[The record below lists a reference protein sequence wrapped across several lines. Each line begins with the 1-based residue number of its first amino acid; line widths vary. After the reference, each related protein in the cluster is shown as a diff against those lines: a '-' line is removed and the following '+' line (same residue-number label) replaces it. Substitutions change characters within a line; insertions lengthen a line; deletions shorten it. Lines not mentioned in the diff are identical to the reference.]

1 MKLRFKKQIFQL
13 DAVRAVVNCF
23 EGQQVETARFT
34 LERTKDLMRKI
45 KQASNKSNQT
55 EIEIDN
61 EKEFEESI
69 GYRNRAF
76 TISETHILSNIKNIQ
91 DKNDIELIKSIEYPA
106 KSGKT
111 LNLTIEMETGTG
123 KTYTYIRTMYEL
135 NKKYGWSKFII
146 IVPSIAIREGV
157 FQSFRATE
165 EHFLEEYGHK
175 IKPFIYN
182 SSRPQDIEHFA
193 SDSRISVMIINT
205 QAFAAKGADARKIT
219 QEDERF
225 ANRVP
230 MEIIAQ
236 TNPILI
242 MDEPQSS
249 SGDATQEKIKDFK
262 PLFILRYSATHRDVY
277 NLVYRLDALDAY
289 NQKLVKKIEVKGI
302 TIKGI
307 GGTSGYLYLSGI
319 EISPNKPPRAIVE
332 YDKRTKTGVK
342 RVVEKLENNS
352 NLYELS
358 DNIQS
363 YKNCL
368 ITNID
373 ASQGKIEYG
382 GKDIYVGEAVGDLN
396 ENVLRRI
403 QIRETIKSHL
413 EKERQLFEKGI
424 KVLSLFFI
432 DKVENYKFY
441 NESGEECEGEFARI
455 FEQEY
460 NNLVNEYTSLF
471 QQEYNDYLHE
481 HSAKEAHS
489 VYYPKNYYEY
499 LKRDDAKSV
508 HQGYFS
514 IDKKSKRAINSTVK
528 RGKEDSEDESAYNLI
543 MKNKER
549 LLSFEEP
556 VRFIF
561 SHSAL
566 KEGWDNPNVFQICAL
581 KHSDAVIRRRQE
593 VGRGMRLCVN
603 KEGIRQDAETI
614 NEQVHKTN
622 LLTVIASESYEDFAK
637 GLQNEIK
644 ESIKDRPQKAN
655 TDYFIG
661 KVVFDENNNEI
672 KITKDIADKINKNLF
687 KLDIINDDNKITD
700 YGKQVIEEN
709 GLRLP
714 EELSAFN
721 IGVSKLLSNIV
732 NGELPEFENANKKV
746 AVKLN
751 SNYHKKEFQDLW
763 DKISYK
769 STYEVKF
776 DTQKLI
782 EDSITRINANLSV
795 SFLSYLVKKG
805 VLEESTKEELEK
817 GEGFKLTNSQREKIK
832 GIEEVNVVYDLIGE
846 IINHTNLTRKTI
858 VGILSNIKQEVFEY
872 FKANPEEFILG
883 CSKLI
888 NEVKS
893 ELIINHITYFKS
905 DEKLDSETVFGNDQ
919 QAIIDTTQLKR
930 HIYDYLITDSKT
942 ELKFA
947 QELDAAQEVNVFA
960 KMPKAF
966 YITTPVGKYSP
977 DWAIVFNDGFV
988 KNIYFVVET
997 KGDESQLQL
1006 KEMEKLK
1013 RHCAEKH
1020 FEEISDNSVKYHL
1033 VATYESLLNKIQN

>member
-23 EGQQVETARFT
+23 EGQQLESARFT
-34 LERTKDLMRKI
+34 LERTKDLIRKI
-45 KQASNKSNQT
+45 KQDSNKSNQT

-61 EKEFEESI
+61 DIETSI

-76 TISETHILSNIKNIQ
+76 TISETHILNNIKAIQ
-91 DKNDIELIKSIEYPA
+91 DKNDIELIKSIDYPP
-106 KSGKT
+106 KSSKT

-175 IKPFIYN
+175 IIPFIYN

-262 PLFILRYSATHRDVY
+262 PLFILRYSATHKDIF

-358 DNIQS
+358 EEIQS
-363 YKNCL
+363 YKHCS

-441 NESGEECEGEFARI
+441 NESGDECEGEFANI

-499 LKRDDAKSV
+499 LLRDDAKSV

-528 RGKEDSEDESAYNLI
+528 RGSEGNSDDESAYNLI

-549 LLSFEEP
+549 LLSFGEP

-614 NEQVHKTN
+614 NEHVHKTN
-622 LLTVIASESYEDFAK
+622 LLTVVASESYEDFAK

-721 IGVSKLLSNIV
+721 IGVSKLLSNII

-746 AVKLN
+746 SVKLN

-763 DKISYK
+763 NKISFK

-776 DTQKLI
+776 DTEKLI
-782 EDSITRINANLSV
+782 ENSITRINANLSV
-795 SFLSYLVKKG
+795 SFLNYLVKKG
-805 VLEESTKEELEK
+805 VLEKSTKEDLEK
-817 GEGFKLTNSQREKIK
+817 GEGFRLTDSQREKIK
-832 GIEEVNVVYDLIGE
+832 GFDDVNVVYDLVGE

-858 VGILSNIKQEVFEY
+858 VGILSKIKQEVFEY

-947 QELDAAQEVNVFA
+947 QELDAAKEVNVFA

-1020 FEEISDNSVKYHL
+1020 FEVISDNTVKYHL

>member
-23 EGQQVETARFT
+23 EGQQLETARFT
-34 LERTKDLMRKI
+34 LERTKDLIRKI
-45 KQASNKSNQT
+45 KQDSNKSNQT

-61 EKEFEESI
+61 DIETSI

-76 TISETHILSNIKNIQ
+76 TISETHILNNIKAIQ
-91 DKNDIELIKSIEYPA
+91 DKNDIELIKSIDYPP
-106 KSGKT
+106 KSSKT

-175 IKPFIYN
+175 IIPFIYN

-262 PLFILRYSATHRDVY
+262 PLFILRYSATHKDIF

-358 DNIQS
+358 EEIQS
-363 YKNCL
+363 YKHCS

-441 NESGEECEGEFARI
+441 NESGEECEGEFANI

-471 QQEYNDYLHE
+471 QQEYNDYLQE

-499 LKRDDAKSV
+499 LLRDDAKSV

-528 RGKEDSEDESAYNLI
+528 RGKEDSDDESAYNLI

-549 LLSFEEP
+549 LLSFDEP

-622 LLTVIASESYEDFAK
+622 LLTVVASESYEDFAK

-672 KITKDIADKINKNLF
+672 KISKDIADKINKNLF

-721 IGVSKLLSNIV
+721 IGVSKLLSNII

-746 AVKLN
+746 SVKLN

-763 DKISYK
+763 NKISYK

-817 GEGFKLTNSQREKIK
+817 GEGFRLTDSQREKIK
-832 GIEEVNVVYDLIGE
+832 GFDDVNVVYDLVGE

-858 VGILSNIKQEVFEY
+858 VGILSKIKQEVFEY

-947 QELDAAQEVNVFA
+947 QELDAAKEVNVFA

-1020 FEEISDNSVKYHL
+1020 FEVISDNTVKYHL

>member
-1 MKLRFKKQIFQL
+1 
-13 DAVRAVVNCF
+13 
-23 EGQQVETARFT
+23 
-34 LERTKDLMRKI
+34 
-45 KQASNKSNQT
+45 
-55 EIEIDN
+55 
-61 EKEFEESI
+61 
-69 GYRNRAF
+69 
-76 TISETHILSNIKNIQ
+76 
-91 DKNDIELIKSIEYPA
+91 
-106 KSGKT
+106 
-111 LNLTIEMETGTG
+111 
-123 KTYTYIRTMYEL
+123 
-135 NKKYGWSKFII
+135 
-146 IVPSIAIREGV
+146 
-157 FQSFRATE
+157 
-165 EHFLEEYGHK
+165 
-175 IKPFIYN
+175 
-182 SSRPQDIEHFA
+182 
-193 SDSRISVMIINT
+193 
-205 QAFAAKGADARKIT
+205 
-219 QEDERF
+219 
-225 ANRVP
+225 
-230 MEIIAQ
+230 
-236 TNPILI
+236 
-242 MDEPQSS
+242 
-249 SGDATQEKIKDFK
+249 
-262 PLFILRYSATHRDVY
+262 
-277 NLVYRLDALDAY
+277 
-289 NQKLVKKIEVKGI
+289 
-302 TIKGI
+302 
-307 GGTSGYLYLSGI
+307 
-319 EISPNKPPRAIVE
+319 
-332 YDKRTKTGVK
+332 
-342 RVVEKLENNS
+342 
-352 NLYELS
+352 
-358 DNIQS
+358 
-363 YKNCL
+363 
-368 ITNID
+368 
-373 ASQGKIEYG
+373 
-382 GKDIYVGEAVGDLN
+382 
-396 ENVLRRI
+396 
-403 QIRETIKSHL
+403 
-413 EKERQLFEKGI
+413 
-424 KVLSLFFI
+424 
-432 DKVENYKFY
+432 
-441 NESGEECEGEFARI
+441 EFARI

-528 RGKEDSEDESAYNLI
+528 RGKEDSDDESAYNLI

-603 KEGIRQDAETI
+603 KEGIRQDSETI

-622 LLTVIASESYEDFAK
+622 LLTVVASESYEDFAK

-672 KITKDIADKINKNLF
+672 KISKDIADKINKNLF

-776 DTQKLI
+776 DTEKLI
-782 EDSITRINANLSV
+782 ENSINRINANLSV

-846 IINHTNLTRKTI
+846 IINHT
-858 VGILSNIKQEVFEY
+858 
-872 FKANPEEFILG
+872 
-883 CSKLI
+883 
-888 NEVKS
+888 
-893 ELIINHITYFKS
+893 
-905 DEKLDSETVFGNDQ
+905 
-919 QAIIDTTQLKR
+919 
-930 HIYDYLITDSKT
+930 
-942 ELKFA
+942 
-947 QELDAAQEVNVFA
+947 
-960 KMPKAF
+960 
-966 YITTPVGKYSP
+966 
-977 DWAIVFNDGFV
+977 
-988 KNIYFVVET
+988 
-997 KGDESQLQL
+997 
-1006 KEMEKLK
+1006 
-1013 RHCAEKH
+1013 
-1020 FEEISDNSVKYHL
+1020 
-1033 VATYESLLNKIQN
+1033 